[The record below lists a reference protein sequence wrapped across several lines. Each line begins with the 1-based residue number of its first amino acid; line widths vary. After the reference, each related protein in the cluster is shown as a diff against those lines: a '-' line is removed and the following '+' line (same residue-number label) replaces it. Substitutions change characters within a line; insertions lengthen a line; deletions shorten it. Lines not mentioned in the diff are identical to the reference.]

1 MLQDK
6 KDHKINHINN
16 KGHIKIDIGR
26 QGRVILAY
34 IIILLGYYG
43 IVANILMMNTSLS
56 EPGWYSYS
64 DIYNL
69 TNYSTYFGHA
79 EISSFLFWT
88 FEVYTDTFFLPLI
101 LLFITCFLLTYRED
115 IPHYGI
121 KASIWLVPFIIAEAF
136 IFYTIMFGFSA
147 EPFILQ
153 FGNWKGYA
161 NISILFATTLS
172 GSISGMKVKQ
182 FFKSKRK
189 L

>member
-1 MLQDK
+1 MVQDK
-6 KDHKINHINN
+6 NNQRIDHNN
-16 KGHIKIDIGR
+16 KKGHVKIDIGR
-26 QGRVILAY
+26 QGSVLLAY
-34 IIILLGYYG
+34 MVILLGYYG
-43 IVANILMMNTSLS
+43 IVANIIMVDQWIS
-56 EPGWYSYS
+56 
-64 DIYNL
+64 L
-69 TNYSTYFGHA
+69 TNQIWMPFTEMDGTV
-79 EISSFLFWT
+79 LFWT
-88 FEVYTDTFFLPLI
+88 FEVYLQTFFLPLI

-161 NISILFATTLS
+161 NIGILFATTLS